1 MATDT
6 NGTSTVICPVKAEKG
21 TPPLFQ
27 NGKLVLQS
35 RSKFTIHNRL
45 GLTASVE
52 YHVCLRGDTSELPIE
67 SRPGRVHHRRIL
79 CLRRISSI
87 NMAGQ

>member
-6 NGTSTVICPVKAEKG
+6 NGTSTVTCPIEAQKD

-35 RSKFTIHNRL
+35 RSKFATHNQF
-45 GLTASVE
+45 GLTAFVE
-52 YHVCLRGDTSELPIE
+52 YHVCLCGGASELPIE
-67 SRPGRVHHRRIL
+67 SRAGRVHHRRIL
-79 CLRRISSI
+79 CLRRFGSI